1 MHKKIFTLLFLLLSG
16 SSLFSQEDISQAKWQ
31 LKPIVIDGHDEEW
44 DPPFNFF
51 DNKTGMIFSVTND
64 QQNLYLC
71 FTEKEE
77 LKAEKLMK
85 AGWNLELSSSEKKK
99 KFTVSI
105 SFPKIDDPNINLRS
119 DYKNQVR
126 YYKMDLA
133 VIKAKGFLQNN
144 GDLPLQNKDGLNI
157 GIGSE
162 NDQKLIYEIAIPL
175 KELVQENKLSLNELF
190 TLDITVNALNR
201 PNSGSGETTGG
212 GFSGGG
218 RRMGGGGGGRMGGG
232 ARGGGRGSFS
242 HTENGNEDR
251 MAIFEKAGFKQ
262 KFRFAAKT

>member
-1 MHKKIFTLLFLLLSG
+1 MHKKIFTVLFLLLSG

-31 LKPIVIDGHDEEW
+31 SKPIVIDGSDDEW
-44 DPPFNFF
+44 DLPFNLF
-51 DNKTGMIFSVTND
+51 DNKTGMIFSIAND
-64 QQNLYLC
+64 QKNLYLC
-71 FTEKEE
+71 FTENEE

-85 AGWNLELSSSEKKK
+85 AGWSLELSSSEKKK
-99 KFTVSI
+99 KFAVSI

-119 DYKNQVR
+119 DYKNQVS

-133 VIKAKGFLQNN
+133 VIKAKGFLQSN
-144 GDLPLQNKDGLNI
+144 GDLPLQNKDGVNI

-162 NDQKLIYEIAIPL
+162 SGQKLIYEITIPL

-201 PNSGSGETTGG
+201 PNGGSGETPGD

-218 RRMGGGGGGRMGGG
+218 RRMGGGT
-232 ARGGGRGSFS
+232 RGGGRGSFS
-242 HTENGNEDR
+242 RAQNGDADR
-251 MAIFEKAGFKQ
+251 TAIFDKAGFKQ
-262 KFRFAAKT
+262 KFHFAAKA

>member
-1 MHKKIFTLLFLLLSG
+1 MHKKIFTVLFLLLSG
-16 SSLFSQEDISQAKWQ
+16 SSLFSQDDVSQAKWQ
-31 LKPIVIDGHDEEW
+31 AKPIVIDGHDDEW
-44 DPPFNFF
+44 DPPFNLF

-71 FTEKEE
+71 FTENEE

-85 AGWNLELSSSEKKK
+85 AGWSLELSSSEKKK
-99 KFTVSI
+99 KFAVSI
-105 SFPKIDDPNINLRS
+105 NFPKVEDPNINLRS
-119 DYKNQVR
+119 DYKNQVS

-133 VIKAKGFLQNN
+133 VIRAKGFLQNN
-144 GDLPLQNKDGLNI
+144 GDLPLQTKDGLNI

-175 KELVQENKLSLNELF
+175 KELVKENKLSLNEQF

-201 PNSGSGETTGG
+201 PNSGSGQSTGA

-218 RRMGGGGGGRMGGG
+218 RRMGGGAGRMGGG
-232 ARGGGRGSFS
+232 GRGAGRGSFS
-242 HTENGNEDR
+242 RTGNVDAGR
-251 MAIFEKAGFKQ
+251 MAIFDKAGFKQ
-262 KFRFAAKT
+262 KFSFAAKA